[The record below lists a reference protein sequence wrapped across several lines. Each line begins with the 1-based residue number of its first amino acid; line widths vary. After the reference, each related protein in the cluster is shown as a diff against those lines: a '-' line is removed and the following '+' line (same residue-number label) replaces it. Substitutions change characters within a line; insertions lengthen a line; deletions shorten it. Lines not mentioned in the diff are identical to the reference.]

1 VAEVADVDTRA
12 VVDERRRGG
21 SYRSIADL
29 AGRSGAGAAAL
40 QRFAWAGACD
50 SLVDAR
56 VREAKPSAT
65 RLISTLPVDPEEEHR
80 RPALWAVGGAAR
92 AARTDDGAQL
102 ALPLD
107 GSPTPQLPPLGPW
120 ERIVADYRMT
130 GITLGEHPMELL
142 RPGLPQHETGSSS
155 ASPAQDPRIL
165 TSEGLGRTRDGARVK
180 VAGMVVARQRPA
192 TANGVVFML
201 LEDERGTINLIVP
214 PPVVERCRL
223 AVRTS
228 GFVQAAGK
236 LEHREGTTNV
246 VVSRI
251 ERLER
256 PDLRQIA
263 PGSNGLRYRAPSHQ
277 RETGRQGHRIP
288 LEGAAGGLSKRAF
301 NGVREA
307 AMAELAASLPA
318 PHSFGRRGR

>member
-1 VAEVADVDTRA
+1 
-12 VVDERRRGG
+12 
-21 SYRSIADL
+21 
-29 AGRSGAGAAAL
+29 
-40 QRFAWAGACD
+40 
-50 SLVDAR
+50 
-56 VREAKPSAT
+56 
-65 RLISTLPVDPEEEHR
+65 
-80 RPALWAVGGAAR
+80 
-92 AARTDDGAQL
+92 
-102 ALPLD
+102 
-107 GSPTPQLPPLGPW
+107 
-120 ERIVADYRMT
+120 
-130 GITLGEHPMELL
+130 MELL
-142 RPGLPQHETGSSS
+142 RQGLPSKVLSSEDI
-155 ASPAQDPRIL
+155 A
-165 TSEGLGRTRDGARVK
+165 RTRDGTRVK

-251 ERLER
+251 ERLQ
-256 PDLRQIA
+256 PGDLPA
-263 PGSNGLRYRAPSHQ
+263 PKTRELEPPVHK
-277 RETGRQGHRIP
+277 ETGRDPDRDGDREHRREP
-288 LEGAAGGLSKRAF
+288 ALAGYSAVGLSKRGF
-301 NGVREA
+301 EGVREA